1 MPVHPA
7 SRRYLVV
14 RHPGTGR
21 LVWAPRLPFGYIDSP
36 HLFCGL
42 MESIADK
49 MRAKAAGRGIHFYV
63 FVDDWLCVGDTY
75 DLTVEG
81 CSMLEDEFR
90 ARGISWAPHKHRGP
104 AACMEF
110 LGLLLANV
118 DGDLS
123 ISLTRKRR
131 DSLLGQI
138 REWRSWGIAERAA
151 GRGRPPLPGRS
162 PLSCGSS
169 CLPPRSC
176 GMVAPSCSPCYPLSR
191 AMWST
196 GDEAPSLSRAAPL
209 IASRCVTASRMI
221 STGGL
226 RTSRSGTACPG
237 WSSHQTMLF

>member
-1 MPVHPA
+1 
-7 SRRYLVV
+7 
-14 RHPGTGR
+14 
-21 LVWAPRLPFGYIDSP
+21 
-36 HLFCGL
+36 

-63 FVDDWLCVGDTY
+63 FVDDWLVVGDTY

-90 ARGISWAPHKHRGP
+90 ARGISWAPHKHSGP

-131 DSLLGQI
+131 DSLLEQI
-138 REWRSWGIAERAA
+138 REWRSWGAAEQAA
-151 GRGRPPLPGRS
+151 GRSPSSALARS
-162 PLSCGSS
+162 LLYWGSS
-169 CLPPRSC
+169 SSRLRSC
-176 GMVAPSCSPCYPLSR
+176 GMVALSCSLCFLRSR

-196 GDEAPSLSRAAPL
+196 GGEAPSLSRGAL
-209 IASRCVTASRMI
+209 LTASR
-221 STGGL
+221 S
-226 RTSRSGTACPG
+226 
-237 WSSHQTMLF
+237 